1 MRLAFHLEVANT
13 EQHGTAWNSMEQHGT
28 AWNSMEQHG
37 TAWNSM
43 EQHGTASLASID

>member
-1 MRLAFHLEVANT
+1 
-13 EQHGTAWNSMEQHGT
+13 MEQHGT

-43 EQHGTASLASID
+43 EQTKKDVLIID